1 MSELKR
7 TMLFD
12 AHVAAGGTMVDFGG
26 WEMPVQYPT
35 GIIAE
40 HLFTRRHCSLFDV
53 SHMGR
58 IIVSGPDMVAFLE
71 KVLTSDVSSLPLNK
85 AQYCIIPAEDGSAV
99 DDAYLYHIAEDHYL
113 LVINAGNIDK
123 DKAWLEPI
131 AKTMNVS
138 LNDVSSQYG
147 SIAVQGPES
156 TRMLMTLIGD
166 ETLAEMPKNG
176 VSYYTLEGRRML
188 IARTGYTGEPLG
200 YEVFPANADL
210 QWLWDRLMELGA
222 KPAGLGARD
231 TLRMEAGMPLYGHEM
246 GKDADGNNM
255 PIFAVGLAKFAVA
268 FTENK
273 KDMIAAA
280 HLEKQSSAFKKLSKK
295 DFSEIENL
303 PRRIRNI
310 ELKDRGVLR
319 GGMAIYKDGK
329 QVGWVTS
336 GTMIP
341 YYKTTGEGD
350 DLAYTDETAK
360 RAIGIC
366 YVDSDVLIG
375 DSVTI
380 DVRGKMLKAEITK
393 SHLNASKPPYAFPA
407 LH

>member
-7 TMLFD
+7 TKLYD
-12 AHVAAGGTMVDFGG
+12 THVAAGATMVDFGG
-26 WEMPVQYPT
+26 WDMPVQYPE

-40 HLFTRRHCSLFDV
+40 HLFTRTHCSLFDV

-58 IIVSGPDMVAFLE
+58 IIVTGPERVQYLE
-71 KVLTSDVSSLPLNK
+71 KVLTSDVSSLPLHK

-99 DDAYLYHIAEDHYL
+99 DDAYLYKIEEDRHM

-123 DKAWLEPI
+123 DKAWLYPLAEEF
-131 AKTMNVS
+131 
-138 LNDVSSQYG
+138 DVTLDDQSDVFG

-156 TRMLMTLIGD
+156 TKMLMTLIGD

-176 VSYYTLEGRRML
+176 VEYYSLEGHKML

-200 YEVFPANADL
+200 YEVFPMNEDL
-210 QWLWDRLMELGA
+210 KWLWDRLIGMGA

-246 GKDADGNNM
+246 GVDEDGKNM

-273 KDMIAAA
+273 PQLIGREI
-280 HLEKQSSAFKKLSKK
+280 LEKQASAFKLLSKK
-295 DFSEIENL
+295 DNSEIENL

-310 ELKDRGVLR
+310 QLTDRGVLR
-319 GGMAIYKDGK
+319 GGMAVFKGDK

-350 DLAYTDETAK
+350 DIAYTDEIGK
-360 RAIGIC
+360 RPIGMC

-375 DSVTI
+375 DEVEV
-380 DVRGKMLKAEITK
+380 DVRGKRLKAMITK
-393 SHLNASKPPYAFPA
+393 AHLNASKAPYAFPA